1 MIVGTGLDLVDI
13 SRMKRWLED
22 PGLCDRFFHSDEMAY
37 VRSRGGRAAVRSLA
51 AGFAAKEAFAKA
63 LGTGFDG
70 FALKEIRV
78 RREASGRP
86 RLEVEGRALEALNK
100 CGATQIH
107 LSLTHE
113 GSLAAAQVILEA

>member
-13 SRMKRWLED
+13 GRMKRWLDD
-22 PGLCDRFFHSDEMAY
+22 PGLCDRFFHADEMAY

-78 RREASGRP
+78 HREANGRP
-86 RLEVEGRALEALNK
+86 RLVVEGRAQAALEK
-100 CGATQIH
+100 CGAGRIH